1 MTAKYTEVEFEQSH
15 PTTHRNVGPA
25 AKASDLPT
33 TIPQPA
39 PRRTPLVEK
48 IFVMAFFGFAWLFR
62 L

>member
-1 MTAKYTEVEFEQSH
+1 MTTKYIEVEFEQSR
-15 PTTHRNVGPA
+15 PTTSRNVGPA
-25 AKASDLPT
+25 ASALDLT
-33 TIPQPA
+33 QPA